1 MAIRLILADDHPIFR
16 DGLVQSITET
26 GEFEVLGV
34 GESAEEAVALAA
46 QHTPDI
52 ALLDLSMPGNGITA
66 AKRIIEGGLA
76 KHVAML
82 TSPKRCK
89 SAQSVMC

>member
-46 QHTPDI
+46 QHSPDI
-52 ALLDLSMPGNGITA
+52 APA
-66 AKRIIEGGLA
+66 
-76 KHVAML
+76 
-82 TSPKRCK
+82 
-89 SAQSVMC
+89 

>member
-46 QHTPDI
+46 QHSPDI

-66 AKRIIEGGLA
+66 AKRIIEGGFA

-82 TSPKRCK
+82 T
-89 SAQSVMC
+89 V